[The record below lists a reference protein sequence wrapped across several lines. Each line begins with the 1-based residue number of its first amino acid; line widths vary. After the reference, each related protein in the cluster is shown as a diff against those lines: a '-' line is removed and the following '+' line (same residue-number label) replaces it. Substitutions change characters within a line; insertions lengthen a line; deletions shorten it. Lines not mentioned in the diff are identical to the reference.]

1 MSNIIIKK
9 CSIGNYLVAS
19 PRPYVA
25 SARSC
30 LFSSLDTALVFAL
43 VFNKKN
49 MNIKQY
55 FSYDLP
61 AEVVVFLV
69 ALPLCLGIALASGA
83 PMFSGVIAGIIGGI
97 VAGFFSG
104 SNVSV
109 SGPAA
114 GLTTIVLASIT
125 ELGSYPVFL
134 LCVVLA
140 GVMQIML
147 GYARAGVIGHFVPVS
162 VIKGML
168 GSIGIIL
175 ILKQIP
181 HALGYDANFEGDQ
194 SFLQLDGENTFSA
207 LVQAFSF
214 ITPGAVLLALVSI
227 GVLLVWESDALRD
240 KKLTKYVPG
249 PLLVVFLGIA
259 LNYLFLHHVPY
270 FAINEQEHLV
280 SMPVLASLADFPS
293 LFTLPDFSQ
302 WADPRI
308 LMVAATIAVVASLE
322 TLLSIEASDKL
333 DKSRRITPLD
343 RELKAQ
349 GMANIVS
356 GMVGGLPVTSVI
368 VRSSANI
375 HAGARSKASSI
386 THGVIL
392 LLAVLAIPTILK
404 LIPLSSLAAI
414 LLMVGF
420 KLTKPALYQSMWK
433 KGPSQFLPF
442 IVTIAAVLLTD
453 LLEGV
458 LIGLVV
464 SVFFILKSNFRE
476 AILMVSEGKNYLI
489 QMTKDVSFLNK
500 AALREKLIKIPANA
514 SLLIDA
520 TNARFIDHDIRETI
534 KDFMEEAKAKNIH
547 VNLKNF

>member
-1 MSNIIIKK
+1 MGRNVRFFLTKM
-9 CSIGNYLVAS
+9 
-19 PRPYVA
+19 
-25 SARSC
+25 
-30 LFSSLDTALVFAL
+30 
-43 VFNKKN
+43 N

-55 FSYDLP
+55 FSHDLP
-61 AEVVVFLV
+61 AAVVVFLV

-97 VAGFFSG
+97 VAGFLSG

-114 GLTTIVLASIT
+114 GLTTIILASIT
-125 ELGSYPVFL
+125 ELGSYPAFL

-140 GVMQIML
+140 GVIQIIL
-147 GYARAGVIGHFVPVS
+147 GYARAGIIGHFVPVS

-181 HALGYDANFEGDQ
+181 HALGHDANFEGDQ
-194 SFLQLDGENTFSA
+194 SFMQLDGTNTFSA

-214 ITPGAVLLALVSI
+214 VTPGAVVLALVSI
-227 GVLLVWESDALRD
+227 GVLLVWESDGLRD

-259 LNYLFLHHVPY
+259 LNYIFLQYMPY
-270 FAINEQEHLV
+270 FAISEQEHLV
-280 SMPVLASLADFPS
+280 SMPVLASLADFPT

-302 WADPRI
+302 WRDQRI
-308 LMVAATIAVVASLE
+308 LMVAATLAVVASLE

-333 DKSRRITPLD
+333 DQARRITPLN

-356 GMVGGLPVTSVI
+356 GMIGGLPVTSVI

-375 HAGARSKASSI
+375 NAGAKTKASSI

-442 IVTIAAVLLTD
+442 IATIAAVLLTD

-500 AALREKLIKIPANA
+500 AALRETLIKIPPNA

-520 TNARFIDHDIRETI
+520 SNARFIDHDIRETI
-534 KDFMEEAKAKNIH
+534 KDFMEEAKARNIT
-547 VNLKNF
+547 VDLKNF